1 MATTCLGATSSLVAP
16 VPMTLSMTGVL
27 SSDSTRHGEGSS
39 HVTCSVCHASVRR
52 GAFCRQCGH
61 PLRAGAIPVSS
72 DASILAASGGGRPS
86 MPLSTHPGISTRRS
100 RRIPILAA
108 LGIPIVVAS
117 AWIAVSVS
125 NDPATAAER
134 SRAHPTSDLVQSGCS
149 SLHSAVD
156 YLVEGAPFTTM
167 VAMLVDNASSLFEEV
182 GERGA
187 ASYLHD
193 WSVGGVG
200 GASATSEP
208 GAVWVQAL
216 DFDRDHGNPDLLRLE
231 TLCGRLST

>member
-1 MATTCLGATSSLVAP
+1 MTTTCLGATSSLVAS

-72 DASILAASGGGRPS
+72 DASIGGRSS
-86 MPLSTHPGISTRRS
+86 MHLSTHPDISTRRS

-108 LGIPIVVAS
+108 LGVPIVVAC

-156 YLVEGAPFTTM
+156 YLVEGAPFTTV

-187 ASYLHD
+187 ALYLHD
-193 WSVGGVG
+193 WSVGVVG

-216 DFDRDHGNPDLLRLE
+216 DFDRDHGNPVLLRLE
-231 TLCGRLST
+231 TVCGRLST

>member
-1 MATTCLGATSSLVAP
+1 MTTTCFGATSSLVAS
-16 VPMTLSMTGVL
+16 VPMTLSMTDDM

-39 HVTCSVCHASVRR
+39 QVTCSVCHASVLP

-61 PLRAGAIPVSS
+61 PLRADATAVSS
-72 DASILAASGGGRPS
+72 DANSLVVSGS
-86 MPLSTHPGISTRRS
+86 DWSSVHVSTDPVISTSRS

-108 LGIPIVVAS
+108 LGVPIVVAG
-117 AWIAVSVS
+117 AWIAISVS

-156 YLVEGAPFTTM
+156 YLIEGAPFTTM
-167 VAMLVDNASSLFEEV
+167 VAMLVDNTSSLFEQA
-182 GERGA
+182 GESGA
-187 ASYLHD
+187 ASYLYD
-193 WSVGGVG
+193 LSVGVVG

-208 GAVWVQAL
+208 GAIWVQAL
-216 DFDRDHGNPDLLRLE
+216 DFDRDQGNPGLLRLE

>member
-1 MATTCLGATSSLVAP
+1 MATTCLGATSSLVAS
-16 VPMTLSMTGVL
+16 VPMTLSMTDDM

-39 HVTCSVCHASVRR
+39 QVTCSVCHASVRP

-61 PLRAGAIPVSS
+61 PLRADSTPGRSVANTLVVSRS
-72 DASILAASGGGRPS
+72 GWSSIRV
-86 MPLSTHPGISTRRS
+86 STHPVISTRRTRRS
-100 RRIPILAA
+100 RRTPILAA

-156 YLVEGAPFTTM
+156 YLSEGAPFTTV

-193 WSVGGVG
+193 WSVGVVG

-208 GAVWVQAL
+208 GAV
-216 DFDRDHGNPDLLRLE
+216 
-231 TLCGRLST
+231 

>member
-1 MATTCLGATSSLVAP
+1 M
-16 VPMTLSMTGVL
+16 
-27 SSDSTRHGEGSS
+27 H
-39 HVTCSVCHASVRR
+39 
-52 GAFCRQCGH
+52 
-61 PLRAGAIPVSS
+61 
-72 DASILAASGGGRPS
+72 
-86 MPLSTHPGISTRRS
+86 LSTHPDISTRRS
-100 RRIPILAA
+100 RRILILAA

-134 SRAHPTSDLVQSGCS
+134 SRAHPTSDLVQSGCN

-156 YLVEGAPFTTM
+156 YLVEGAPFTTV

-193 WSVGGVG
+193 WSVGVVG
-200 GASATSEP
+200 GATATSEP

-216 DFDRDHGNPDLLRLE
+216 DFDRDHGNPVLLRLE
-231 TLCGRLST
+231 TVCGRLST